1 MDLKEGEEAND
12 SFDVKNS
19 HEEVGRIFSLES
31 KMLINSNALPIETS
45 HTSLD
50 IFERPQLLVNFDG
63 SFEQKIGPL
72 YAPNGPTLE
81 FEVKGDRTNFIDLQ
95 NIYLEVKCKI
105 VKTDNTNLNYVTGD
119 ATQQDT
125 PVFVNN
131 TLHSLFSDCTVTAQG
146 VKVSSANGLYAHKA
160 FIETEFSHN
169 LEAKNTWLECQGY
182 NYESNPSTHT
192 LTAFTKR
199 EAETRS
205 SATVT
210 FIGRVASDFFS
221 CEKHLV
227 SGVELRIFFL
237 RTRPEFCLIY
247 DDAGKDYKVN
257 ITQANLYVRKMT
269 LTENAYSAIETTLA
283 KATARYRYTE
293 IIPRTFLIGQNSQS
307 WDQENVFSGQ
317 PIRRF
322 ILAMSTN
329 AGFVGAKTTNPF
341 HYQKFGLRSITVYR
355 NGHPIAGTPL
365 ETDTDKKM
373 YLNSMGALAFHEHGH
388 GISFEEYA
396 NHYLLVFDLTST
408 HQASHD
414 YLHPELTS
422 ASISISLRFD
432 TALAQITEVLLLGEC
447 ASTVYINNSRKVSKN
462 YYIAPDTAL
471 TRK

>member
-1 MDLKEGEEAND
+1 M
-12 SFDVKNS
+12 
-19 HEEVGRIFSLES
+19 
-31 KMLINSNALPIETS
+31 
-45 HTSLD
+45 
-50 IFERPQLLVNFDG
+50 
-63 SFEQKIGPL
+63 
-72 YAPNGPTLE
+72 
-81 FEVKGDRTNFIDLQ
+81 
-95 NIYLEVKCKI
+95 
-105 VKTDNTNLNYVTGD
+105 
-119 ATQQDT
+119 
-125 PVFVNN
+125 
-131 TLHSLFSDCTVTAQG
+131 
-146 VKVSSANGLYAHKA
+146 
-160 FIETEFSHN
+160 
-169 LEAKNTWLECQGY
+169 
-182 NYESNPSTHT
+182 
-192 LTAFTKR
+192 
-199 EAETRS
+199 
-205 SATVT
+205 
-210 FIGRVASDFFS
+210 
-221 CEKHLV
+221 
-227 SGVELRIFFL
+227 
-237 RTRPEFCLIY
+237 IY

-307 WDQENVFSGQ
+307 WDQENVFGGQ

-462 YYIAPDTAL
+462 YYIAPDTAI